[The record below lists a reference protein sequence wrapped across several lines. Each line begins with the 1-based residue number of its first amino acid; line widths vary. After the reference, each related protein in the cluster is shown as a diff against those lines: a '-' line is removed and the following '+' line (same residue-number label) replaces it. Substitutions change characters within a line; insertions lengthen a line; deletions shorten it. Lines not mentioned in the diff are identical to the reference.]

1 MRSYGQYC
9 SVARALDVIGDRW
22 TLLIIREL
30 LLRGACRYTDLKNGL
45 PGVATNL
52 LADRLRELEA
62 AGLIRREEAPPP
74 VATTLVHLTEAGA
87 ELEPVVRAL
96 GSWGIRFMAQPA
108 GDDVFRSQ
116 WFTYPVKEFLR
127 DRDPDGPPASIE
139 LRTAGDPIV
148 IEVSGGTVRTRI
160 GTAVSPDL
168 VLTGEPQLILALL
181 TGHLTATQTAGL
193 GLGIDGD
200 TSILRRVLPGSAP
213 DLVQPARANTREEVS
228 SEQQQRDRRPVRDRP
243 VPARHRADPGGRR

>member
-1 MRSYGQYC
+1 MRSYGQFC

-45 PGVATNL
+45 PGIATNL
-52 LADRLRELEA
+52 LADRIRELEA

-108 GDDVFRSQ
+108 DDEEFRSQ
-116 WFTYPVKEFLR
+116 WFAYPVEEFLR
-127 DRDPDGPPASIE
+127 DADPGAPPVSIE
-139 LRTAGDPIV
+139 LRTASAPAV

-160 GTAVSPDL
+160 GAAASPDL
-168 VLTGEPQLILALL
+168 VLAGRPQMILALL
-181 TGHLTATQTAGL
+181 TGKLTAAEVAARGL
-193 GLGIDGD
+193 EIIGD
-200 TSILRRVLPGSAP
+200 ENVLRRVLPDPAHGLAP
-213 DLVQPARANTREEVS
+213 AS
-228 SEQQQRDRRPVRDRP
+228 ST
-243 VPARHRADPGGRR
+243 